1 MSLSGLLMSPK
12 SGAAPQALVILLHGW
27 GSNAEDVA
35 GLVPALALGDCWVSA
50 PDGPMAHPY
59 SDTGKMWYDLENP
72 AWPGLEQSKELLQ
85 EHLEGL
91 IKESGLTPGQTVLM
105 GFSQGGAMALEIGL
119 GLSLGGIA
127 VFSGYLHPELTQAA
141 IESKTPV
148 FITHGQQDPVVPF
161 RAAEQTYQFL
171 QSNAFKASFVPL
183 DMAHEIS
190 IEALQAAQ
198 QWFRSLEL
206 QAAL

>member
-1 MSLSGLLMSPK
+1 MPLSGLLLSPK
-12 SGAAPQALVILLHGW
+12 SGSAPQALVILLHGW

-35 GLVPALALGDCWVSA
+35 GLVPALNLGNCWVSA
-50 PDGPMAHPY
+50 PDGPMEHPY
-59 SDTGKMWYDLENP
+59 SETGKMWYDLENP

-91 IKESGLTPGQTVLM
+91 IKESGLTPSQTVIM
-105 GFSQGGAMALEIGL
+105 GFSQGGAMALEVGL

-141 IESKTPV
+141 IDPTTPV
-148 FITHGQQDPVVPF
+148 FVTHGKQDAVVPF

-171 QSNAFKASFVPL
+171 QSNSFRTDFTPL
-183 DMAHEIS
+183 NMAHEIS

-198 QWFRSLEL
+198 QWFHRLEL
-206 QAAL
+206 QAA